1 MVTESRPL
9 TRAEAEEVFRI
20 ATTGFQ
26 KRFAAEIFAGMTDK
40 VLEAALKQTLGIF
53 GGSCGPARLDV
64 IYQGSGLKIWGSWE
78 VINHITAIPLFSGA
92 GTIAMAREV
101 YGITDPSES
110 QMTLF

>member
-26 KRFAAEIFAGMTDK
+26 KRFAAEILAGMADNA
-40 VLEAALKQTLGIF
+40 LEKALKQTLGIF

-64 IYQGSGLKIWGSWE
+64 IYRGSGLKIWGSWV
-78 VINHITAIPLFSGA
+78 VINHVTTKPLFSGA

-101 YGITDPSES
+101 YGIADPSDG
-110 QMTLF
+110 QMALI